1 MKAKVILWVWAF
13 GWFLLFAGIG
23 TIEQAEFGSVA
34 EIIGWLLTLPW
45 VICSLLIIKNEQ
57 ECVKEVDKIDA
68 WVDNLFRKI
77 NKFFSKG

>member
-1 MKAKVILWVWAF
+1 MKAKVILWCWAV

-45 VICSLLIIKNEQ
+45 VVCCLLIIQNEQ
-57 ECVKEVDKIDA
+57 ECLKEADKLDVWI
-68 WVDNLFRKI
+68 DNLFRKI
-77 NKFFSKG
+77 NKIFS